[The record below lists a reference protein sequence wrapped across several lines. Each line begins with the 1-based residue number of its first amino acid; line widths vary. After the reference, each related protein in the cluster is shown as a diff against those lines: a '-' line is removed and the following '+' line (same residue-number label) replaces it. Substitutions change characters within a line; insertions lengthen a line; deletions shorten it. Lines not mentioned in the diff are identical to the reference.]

1 MPHTADSRL
10 NISGL
15 SQSETRATC
24 TGRLTVFPCFLS
36 FVLRIKR
43 TRFFAA
49 EGLLSR
55 GTSKASQGTKRGG
68 AMAGWQNTVVA
79 LLLLA
84 VFSCV
89 LCEDKNCYVEGE
101 LEQNEGYFYCSKPR
115 LEFNDTGSELVMDF
129 RNRNN
134 MTIFTISLN
143 RTADAF
149 YFNVV
154 NKTGKLNKSKKL
166 RLNISRSSVHAKTK
180 GTWQKLD
187 IPETDQIFSLY
198 FRSYPANPAFCIT
211 CDGEDIWDD
220 KATEPPTTQAT
231 EQEETPAT
239 QPTKQAKTGT
249 LWWLCFILVPIFG
262 LILYKRKYLCEK
274 MGLLCETLRN
284 CCHRTCEATTESER
298 GMSGHFCHVKRDQ
311 SGLVSAR
318 GIPEAGQAETEG
330 VETEN
335 DIYVSADVQPSEIKE
350 YGTLN
355 NFNISADVHQVK
367 GEEYETVNDMYMSAD
382 GHQFGIGVC

>member
-36 FVLRIKR
+36 FVLPIKR

-68 AMAGWQNTVVA
+68 AMAGWQKTVVA

-89 LCEDKNCYVEGE
+89 LCEDKNCYAKGE
-101 LEQNEGYFYCSKPR
+101 LKQNQGYFRCSKPR
-115 LEFNDTGSELVMDF
+115 LEFNDTRSELVMDF
-129 RNRNN
+129 RNRNKGN
-134 MTIFTISLN
+134 IFTISLN

-149 YFNVV
+149 YLNIA
-154 NKTGKLNKSKKL
+154 NNTGKLINSTKFDIQDFISEL
-166 RLNISRSSVHAKTK
+166 RLIISRSSVHAKTK

-198 FRSYPANPAFCIT
+198 FQSYPANPAFCIT
-211 CDGEDIWDD
+211 CNGEDIWDN
-220 KATEPPTTQAT
+220 KAT
-231 EQEETPAT
+231 EQEETRAI
-239 QPTKQAKTGT
+239 QPTKQAKTDIC
-249 LWWLCFILVPIFG
+249 LD
-262 LILYKRKYLCEK
+262 
-274 MGLLCETLRN
+274 LLHHYHKAMLNSVSVSCN
-284 CCHRTCEATTESER
+284 CLHRYR
-298 GMSGHFCHVKRDQ
+298 VDKQLLLPVF
-311 SGLVSAR
+311 L
-318 GIPEAGQAETEG
+318 
-330 VETEN
+330 
-335 DIYVSADVQPSEIKE
+335 
-350 YGTLN
+350 L
-355 NFNISADVHQVK
+355 
-367 GEEYETVNDMYMSAD
+367 
-382 GHQFGIGVC
+382 